1 MLKRVKVWQIEV
13 LATLALGPGPA
24 RFHYRV
30 TRLSEQFLDRRV
42 ETWQGRAYQ
51 YRIVNIESLHFIVR
65 VRYQTPTKPESNQR
79 QAIVGRYPYGL

>member
-1 MLKRVKVWQIEV
+1 MKNALLKKRPNMLKRVKVWRIEV

-42 ETWQGRAYQ
+42 LTIFLG
-51 YRIVNIESLHFIVR
+51 VNPSYWLK
-65 VRYQTPTKPESNQR
+65 QAATPRP
-79 QAIVGRYPYGL
+79 